1 MRSDAFTVSNQEKFK
16 RKLKITDSLNS
27 IMSSK
32 PGDEEDFF
40 GKKIETKAFDFVQTN
55 VNDIFNHGMTT
66 EKLKDKKK

>member
-1 MRSDAFTVSNQEKFK
+1 
-16 RKLKITDSLNS
+16 
-27 IMSSK
+27 MSSK